1 MWTNVPW
8 GWPSV
13 LTAASTLRDPLNVC
27 ATQAMSWV
35 PMAGS
40 ATVSRQRTG
49 GARDTNVAPKDPR
62 VGFGWAAL
70 GVGPQG
76 LVRAC

>member
-1 MWTNVPW
+1 MSPEIWGHHHFFHCWEPLSALSSVSPFQTWTNVSR

-13 LTAASTLRDPLNVC
+13 LTAASTPRDPLSVC

-40 ATVSRQRTG
+40 ATVSRQ
-49 GARDTNVAPKDPR
+49 
-62 VGFGWAAL
+62 
-70 GVGPQG
+70 
-76 LVRAC
+76 